1 MVSLADLVLDLLS
14 FKLFVI
20 IGSFFSSDVEK
31 LTKMKNLLDILSNP
45 NKRMPLETLIKC
57 EVVLEKLDFKRS
69 EGVGV
74 VVGLPPGKVRHSHLI
89 FEMRRPDDS

>member
-1 MVSLADLVLDLLS
+1 MDNGITQLILPLIST
-14 FKLFVI
+14 
-20 IGSFFSSDVEK
+20 DVEK

-69 EGVGV
+69 EGVV
-74 VVGLPPGKVRHSHLI
+74 VPSAGKV
-89 FEMRRPDDS
+89 

>member
-1 MVSLADLVLDLLS
+1 MLLN
-14 FKLFVI
+14 FKINFV
-20 IGSFFSSDVEK
+20 DVEK

-69 EGVGV
+69 EGVGLGL
-74 VVGLPPGKVRHSHLI
+74 GLPPAGKVNHS
-89 FEMRRPDDS
+89 F

>member
-1 MVSLADLVLDLLS
+1 MSIILS
-14 FKLFVI
+14 FI
-20 IGSFFSSDVEK
+20 TDVEK

-69 EGVGV
+69 ETGSMP
-74 VVGLPPGKVRHSHLI
+74 LPHAAAGKVIHLLEFRI
-89 FEMRRPDDS
+89 S

>member
-1 MVSLADLVLDLLS
+1 MLVVACNRWFYYSRLTS
-14 FKLFVI
+14 FI
-20 IGSFFSSDVEK
+20 IHVADVEK

-69 EGVGV
+69 EGVGL
-74 VVGLPPGKVRHSHLI
+74 GLPPAGKVI
-89 FEMRRPDDS
+89 NNNNNK

>member
-1 MVSLADLVLDLLS
+1 MYFIVT
-14 FKLFVI
+14 
-20 IGSFFSSDVEK
+20 DVEK

-69 EGVGV
+69 EGV
-74 VVGLPPGKVRHSHLI
+74 VVGLPPGKVHTNIPLTLYLRKSSRDI
-89 FEMRRPDDS
+89 

>member
-1 MVSLADLVLDLLS
+1 M
-14 FKLFVI
+14 
-20 IGSFFSSDVEK
+20 EK

-45 NKRMPLETLIKC
+45 SKRMPLETLIKC

-74 VVGLPPGKVRHSHLI
+74 GLPGPGKVSILRL
-89 FEMRRPDDS
+89 R

>member
-1 MVSLADLVLDLLS
+1 MDTDYFLRGIRRRLTEFDILVT
-14 FKLFVI
+14 
-20 IGSFFSSDVEK
+20 DVEK

-45 NKRMPLETLIKC
+45 SKRMPLETLIKC

-74 VVGLPPGKVRHSHLI
+74 GLPGPGKVSILRL
-89 FEMRRPDDS
+89 R

>member
-1 MVSLADLVLDLLS
+1 M
-14 FKLFVI
+14 FP
-20 IGSFFSSDVEK
+20 DVEK

-69 EGVGV
+69 EGVGL
-74 VVGLPPGKVRHSHLI
+74 GLPSAGKVRYI
-89 FEMRRPDDS
+89 YIW